1 MRSLIILGLLTVA
14 ALAGAGLYSIAYEV
28 DRMTAELATLDREI
42 ARENESIHVLSAE
55 WTYLARPVRIA
66 ELTERYLPELR
77 QLTAGQIARI
87 EELPTESAPGI
98 LEVRPRPKPA
108 TPASLT
114 TP

>member
-1 MRSLIILGLLTVA
+1 MRTLIVFGWLTIA
-14 ALAGAGLYSIAYEV
+14 AVAGAGLYGIAYEV
-28 DRMTAELATLDREI
+28 DRMNAELAKLDRDI
-42 ARENESIHVLSAE
+42 ARESESIHVLSAE

-87 EELPTESAPGI
+87 DDLPTETPPGI
-98 LEVRPRPKPA
+98 LEVWPRPKPA
-108 TPASLT
+108 TPASMT